1 MIAMTSDIRP
11 SLSVAEPT
19 PLADSNTRLQAY
31 AMLPV
36 KCFASVAHSAQD
48 SQHPASSARVEVGW
62 LPAAYEV
69 EVIELCMVAGLK
81 RAGSSLTMAS
91 PRFR

>member
-1 MIAMTSDIRP
+1 MAAKNGAAMIAMTSDIRP

-19 PLADSNTRLQAY
+19 PLADSNTRLQAH

-48 SQHPASSARVEVGW
+48 SEHPASSARVEVGW
-62 LPAAYEV
+62 LPAAYELA
-69 EVIELCMVAGLK
+69 VIELAW
-81 RAGSSLTMAS
+81 
-91 PRFR
+91 